1 MEPKRYPYSGKK
13 KELAK
18 PVQFKNPLKLIDH
31 FTTSVLCTA
40 KSNNPEHVRLVI
52 KFMQT
57 YRSSIRNIWQQ
68 LYWFHHKSFHI
79 VQQHIRQKVY

>member
-1 MEPKRYPYSGKK
+1 MKPKRYPYSGKK

-18 PVQFKNPLKLIDH
+18 PVQFKNPYELFDQ

-52 KFMQT
+52 ELMQT
-57 YRSSIRNIWQQ
+57 YSQ
-68 LYWFHHKSFHI
+68 LYS
-79 VQQHIRQKVY
+79 